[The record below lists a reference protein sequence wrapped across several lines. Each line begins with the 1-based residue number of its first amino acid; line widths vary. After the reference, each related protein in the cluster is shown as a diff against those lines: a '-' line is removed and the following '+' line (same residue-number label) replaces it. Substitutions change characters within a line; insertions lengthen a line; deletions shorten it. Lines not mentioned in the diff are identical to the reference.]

1 MFRSASSLLATL
13 LAVLFLASP
22 ALAVDRAVLEAGQR
36 AFGVGDYITARTVLQ
51 PLVER
56 GEREAEFIYGV
67 MHLRGLGF
75 AQNPAIGAIWFYKAA
90 RKGEPGA
97 QLVLGSQK
105 LYGHGVRRNLVEA
118 YMWLTLAV
126 QSGAPEVVQQATT
139 LRRDAQ
145 TRMGPGAIAEAERRA
160 ADFTPRSDGLVS
172 TTP

>member
-1 MFRSASSLLATL
+1 MFRLVAA
-13 LAVLFLASP
+13 LAVLLFASP
-22 ALAVDRAVLEAGQR
+22 ALALDRSVLDAGQR

-56 GEREAEFIYGV
+56 GEREAEFMYGV

-75 AQNPAIGAIWFYKAA
+75 VQNPAIAAVWFYKSA
-90 RKGEPGA
+90 RKGEPGS

-105 LYGHGVRRNLVEA
+105 LYGHGVRRDLVEA
-118 YMWLTLAV
+118 YMWLTLAI
-126 QSGAPEVVQQATT
+126 QSGAPEVVQQATL

-160 ADFTPRSDGLVS
+160 AEFRPRDDGLV
-172 TTP
+172 TIAP